1 MSQNG
6 KKAGLGTDALLLT
19 VSKVLTMCISMVISM
34 LLARLR
40 TLEEYGTYSQML
52 LVINLFSSIFM
63 LGLPNSINYFLGGA
77 ENREQQQRFLSVYY
91 TASTALTILLGAA
104 LVCGIPLIEGY
115 FRNPGIRT
123 FAFFLAIYPWAN
135 LISSSISNVL
145 VAYRRTKLLMVFYL
159 VQSILLLGIVL
170 VVQLL
175 GLGFRDYMICL
186 TALFTLL
193 ALSVYCISSRMCG
206 GIRIVVDWNLMV
218 QILKFSIPL
227 GLASIVGTLSA
238 EIDKLLIGKL
248 MSTAEMAIY
257 SNAAKELP
265 VAIVASSFTAVLMP
279 RLVKKL
285 KQGKY
290 LESMD
295 MWADAA
301 ELSLIV
307 MGLVVCGI
315 FTYAEDVVELLY
327 SAKYLPGVPVFRV
340 YTLILVLRI
349 TYFGI
354 ILNSLG
360 RTRDIFY
367 CSIGALA
374 LNATLNP
381 LLYLCMGM
389 IGPAVA
395 TFLSILLVNT
405 FQLYLTSRYTAVP
418 FRKVFPWY
426 RLFRVLCINA
436 AFGMVFLLIKRI
448 LPGEVWL
455 GSIGE
460 SIALGLVW
468 AAAYFLLMKKRVG
481 RLWRNLNVSDDSLT

>member
-1 MSQNG
+1 MSQN
-6 KKAGLGTDALLLT
+6 KKKSGLGTDALLLT
-19 VSKVLTMCISMVISM
+19 ASKVLTIGISLVVSM
-34 LLARLR
+34 MLARFR

-77 ENREQQQRFLSVYY
+77 ENREQQQKFLSVYY
-91 TASTALTILLGAA
+91 TASTALTILLGAS

-115 FRNPGIRT
+115 FQNPGIRT

-135 LISSSISNVL
+135 LISNSISNVL
-145 VAYRRTKLLMVFYL
+145 VVYRRTRLLMVYYL
-159 VQSILLLGIVL
+159 VQSLLLLGIVL
-170 VVQLL
+170 GVQIL
-175 GLGFRDYMICL
+175 GLSFRDYMICL
-186 TALFTLL
+186 TTLFALL
-193 ALSVYCISSRMCG
+193 ALSVYCISARMCG
-206 GIRIVVDWNLMV
+206 GIRIVVDWKWMA
-218 QILKFSIPL
+218 QILKFSLPL
-227 GLASIVGTLSA
+227 GLASIVGTLDA

-265 VAIVASSFTAVLMP
+265 IAIVASSFTAVLMP

-290 LESMD
+290 EESMGL
-295 MWADAA
+295 WADAS

-307 MGLVVCGI
+307 MGLVICGI

-349 TYFGI
+349 TYFGM

-367 CSIGALA
+367 CSIGSLV
-374 LNATLNP
+374 LNAVLNP
-381 LLYLCMGM
+381 LLYLCMGV

-395 TFLSILLVNT
+395 TLLSTLIVNT
-405 FQLYLTSRYTAVP
+405 IQLGLTSKYTAVP
-418 FRKVFPWY
+418 FRRVFPWY

-436 AFGMVFLLIKRI
+436 AFGMVFFLIKRI
-448 LPGEVWL
+448 LPGEVWI

-460 SIALGLVW
+460 SIALGCVW
-468 AAAYFLLMKKRVG
+468 AAAYFLFMKKRVG
-481 RLWRNLNVSDDSLT
+481 MLWGKLNASDDSLT